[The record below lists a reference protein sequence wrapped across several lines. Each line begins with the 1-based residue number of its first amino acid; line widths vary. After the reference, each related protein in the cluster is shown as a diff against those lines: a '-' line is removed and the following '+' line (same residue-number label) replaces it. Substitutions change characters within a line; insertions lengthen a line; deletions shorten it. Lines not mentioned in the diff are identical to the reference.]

1 MSLLFGSTRGP
12 VDQIEQEHRVCT
24 KSLNLLSF
32 GSHDASGDGLLV
44 NIQTAS
50 TLDQDIHNIHLSTAI
65 EIEDWCN
72 NQKRITLIEG
82 EEDPEKLAA
91 FARRT
96 LKKKK
101 EELELALRGNMS
113 AHQRIMLKT
122 MLTHVDFL
130 NEQILELDTEVAK
143 RLDPFQQDIE
153 RHRPAYR
160 RTNSSRSWD

>member
-1 MSLLFGSTRGP
+1 MS
-12 VDQIEQEHRVCT
+12 
-24 KSLNLLSF
+24 
-32 GSHDASGDGLLV
+32 
-44 NIQTAS
+44 
-50 TLDQDIHNIHLSTAI
+50 AI
-65 EIEDWCN
+65 
-72 NQKRITLIEG
+72 IEG

-91 FARRT
+91 FDRRT

-113 AHQRIMLKT
+113 AHQRIMLNT

-153 RHRPAYR
+153 RLDTIPCIGR
-160 RTNSSRSWD
+160 RTAEQLLAEVETDVASALPFRRSSRHWLRSPTPYADLTITWEPSTGASPHEKADTGQL

>member
-1 MSLLFGSTRGP
+1 MS
-12 VDQIEQEHRVCT
+12 
-24 KSLNLLSF
+24 
-32 GSHDASGDGLLV
+32 
-44 NIQTAS
+44 
-50 TLDQDIHNIHLSTAI
+50 AI
-65 EIEDWCN
+65 
-72 NQKRITLIEG
+72 IEG

-91 FARRT
+91 FDRRT

-113 AHQRIMLKT
+113 AHQRIMLNT

-153 RHRPAYR
+153 RLDTIPCIGR
-160 RTNSSRSWD
+160 RTAEQLLAEVETDVASALPFRRSSRH